1 MAKEPLALSGGL
13 RVLRTS
19 YGLWSRRD
27 AEPIIGYPP
36 GWVMALYRNRY
47 RHWFKGEYTSN
58 WVWKNFFIWPRILA
72 PLRDKPA
79 RILEIGSF
87 EGRSATFFL
96 RYLPRATIVCVDPF
110 EETPEHFLAEWTPQL
125 AKIEQRFDRNVA
137 EFGKRVEK
145 IKSRSAPALASL
157 AAEGRKFDLAY
168 IDGSHRRDDVM
179 TDSLGVWPM
188 IVAGGIVIWD
198 DYEWGPKLPPEERAQ
213 PAIDQFLREHEGQ
226 YRLLARN
233 YQLAVEK
240 LP

>member
-1 MAKEPLALSGGL
+1 MAKDSRALSGGL

-19 YGLWSRRD
+19 YGIWSGPD

-58 WVWKNFFIWPRILA
+58 WVWKNYFIWPRILA
-72 PLRDKPA
+72 PLRGKPA

-96 RYLPRATIVCVDPF
+96 RYLPHATIVCVDPF
-110 EETPEHFLAEWTPQL
+110 EETPEHFLGDWTPEL

-145 IKSRSAPALASL
+145 IKSRSAPALARL
-157 AAEGRKFDLAY
+157 AAEGRKFELAY
-168 IDGSHRRDDVM
+168 IDGSHRRDDV
-179 TDSLGVWPM
+179 TADSLGVWPLIGPGS
-188 IVAGGIVIWD
+188 IVMWD
-198 DYEWGPKLPPEERAQ
+198 DYEWGPDLPPEERAQ
-213 PAIDQFLREHEGQ
+213 PAIDEFLRAHEGQ
-226 YRLLARN
+226 YRLLAKN
-233 YQLAVEK
+233 YQLVIQR
-240 LP
+240 L